1 VTDLLPGFS
10 MVIVGLA
17 LLCGCL
23 LCAILIMKGD
33 KS

>member
-1 VTDLLPGFS
+1 MSDLLPGFS
-10 MVIVGLA
+10 MVIVGLV

-33 KS
+33 KA